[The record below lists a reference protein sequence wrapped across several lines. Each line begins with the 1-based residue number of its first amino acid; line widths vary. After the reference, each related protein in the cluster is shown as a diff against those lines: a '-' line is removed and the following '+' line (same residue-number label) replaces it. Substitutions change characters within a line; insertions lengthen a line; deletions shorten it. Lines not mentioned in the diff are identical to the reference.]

1 MSILQNILTAN
12 EIFCADPPVDYTQE
26 DVKQSKLPQKQV
38 AIVTCMDTRLV
49 NFLEPAL
56 GIARG
61 DVKVIKTAGNS
72 VTGVFDGVIRSL
84 MVCVYELGVKEIIVI
99 GHHECGMA
107 KTTSQSLTEAMLSRG
122 VPKEAIHMIAK
133 ELRDWADEF
142 QHPEQN
148 VMDTVETIRLNPL
161 IPRDIP
167 VHGLIFHP
175 RTGKLDLLDDGY
187 KFVDSFPETIT
198 D

>member
-1 MSILQNILTAN
+1 MSVLNEILQAN
-12 EIFCADPPVDYTQE
+12 AAFCAAPPVDYTQE
-26 DVKQSKLPQKQV
+26 DKYLSKLPQKQV
-38 AIVTCMDTRLV
+38 AILTCMDTRLV
-49 NFLEPAL
+49 NFLEQAL
-56 GIARG
+56 GIMRG
-61 DVKVIKTAGNS
+61 EAKVIKTAGNC

-84 MVCVYELGVKEIIVI
+84 MVCIYELGIKEILVI

-133 ELRDWADEF
+133 ELREWADEF

-148 VMDTVETIRLNPL
+148 VLDTVEAIRLNPL
-161 IPRDIP
+161 IPSDIP

-187 KFVDSFPETIT
+187 AYIT
-198 D
+198 ENAEN

>member
-1 MSILQNILTAN
+1 MSILNDVLAAN
-12 EIFCADPPVDYTQE
+12 AAFCAAPPVDYTQE
-26 DVKQSKLPQKQV
+26 DKKLSKLPQKQV
-38 AIVTCMDTRLV
+38 AILTCMDTRLV
-49 NFLEPAL
+49 NFLEQAL
-56 GIARG
+56 GMMRG
-61 DVKVIKTAGNS
+61 EAKVIKTAGNS

-84 MVCVYELGVKEIIVI
+84 MVCIYELGVKEIMVI

-133 ELRDWADEF
+133 ELREWADEF

-148 VMDTVETIRLNPL
+148 VIDTVEAIRLNPL
-161 IPRDIP
+161 IPSDVP

-175 RTGKLDLLDDGY
+175 RTGKLDLLDDGNRY
-187 KFVDSFPETIT
+187 IAEKSGN
-198 D
+198 

>member
-1 MSILQNILTAN
+1 MSVLHEIMEAN
-12 EIFCADPPVDYTQE
+12 AAFCAAPPVDYTQE
-26 DVKQSKLPQKQV
+26 DKNLSKLPQKQV
-38 AIVTCMDTRLV
+38 AILTCMDTRLV
-49 NFLEPAL
+49 NFLEQAL
-56 GIARG
+56 GIMRG
-61 DVKVIKTAGNS
+61 EAKVIKTAGNS

-84 MVCVYELGVKEIIVI
+84 MVCIYELGIKEILVI

-133 ELRDWADEF
+133 ELREWADEF

-148 VMDTVETIRLNPL
+148 VIDAVEAIRLNPL
-161 IPRDIP
+161 IPSDIP

-175 RTGKLDLLDDGY
+175 RTGKLDLLDDGNRY
-187 KFVDSFPETIT
+187 MAEKIEF
-198 D
+198 